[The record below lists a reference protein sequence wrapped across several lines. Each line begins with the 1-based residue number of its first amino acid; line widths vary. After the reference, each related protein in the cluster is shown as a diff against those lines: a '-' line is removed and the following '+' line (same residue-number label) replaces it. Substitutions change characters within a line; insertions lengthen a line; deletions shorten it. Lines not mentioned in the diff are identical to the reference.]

1 MNIPIGLIFIAF
13 ACALFPLGAWG
24 RAHADSLVVD
34 TIQGDDRDRRV
45 AVLRRGALT
54 CQLVALVF
62 LAFGFW
68 VIAAG

>member
-13 ACALFPLGAWG
+13 ACALFVLGSWG
-24 RAHADSLVVD
+24 RAHSDSLVVD
-34 TIQGDDRDRRV
+34 AIQGEERDRRI
-45 AVLRRGALT
+45 AVLRRGAMT
-54 CQLVALVF
+54 CQVVALVF

>member
-1 MNIPIGLIFIAF
+1 MRDGPRG
-13 ACALFPLGAWG
+13 GAE
-24 RAHADSLVVD
+24 RE
-34 TIQGDDRDRRV
+34 GDERDRRI

-54 CQLVALVF
+54 CQVVALVF